1 MDHVL
6 HVGDPLAHA
15 VDPCDGDALEEGE
28 EEEHHAAAGVVV
40 KDLEDVDPALQR
52 KEKMRR
58 VLDKR
63 HMNCSRVVVFKKYS

>member
-6 HVGDPLAHA
+6 DVGDPLAHA

-40 KDLEDVDPALQR
+40 KDLEDVDPALQE
-52 KEKMRR
+52 EKRRR
-58 VLDKR
+58 VLDER
-63 HMNCSRVVVFKKYS
+63 HMNCSKVVVFKKYS